1 MNGETS
7 VDCAG
12 EHNSVLTHRDHS
24 RAAVESACGLTKAQV
39 VPLIL
44 TETPFVC
51 SLPHVLSFLQPMS
64 SSRWKTCLFIYLF
77 FSVDLHKWHVFV
89 CGHFYS
95 LSSPKA
101 CLDEYQYNFPFN
113 LVFEAKTD
121 LLFFHSA
128 KQVPDPRLSTHYCSL
143 NKSHAHTHTPTI
155 FSYPLATRISI
166 FSNLLS
172 QELFGGEH
180 GARLINDIWSGYG
193 LNKWVCDY
201 SFCVSHTQSTEWKR
215 ATGGLT
221 WRGSWWETI
230 RTEVKKL
237 GSS

>member
-1 MNGETS
+1 MS
-7 VDCAG
+7 C
-12 EHNSVLTHRDHS
+12 
-24 RAAVESACGLTKAQV
+24 
-39 VPLIL
+39 P
-44 TETPFVC
+44 
-51 SLPHVLSFLQPMS
+51 S
-64 SSRWKTCLFIYLF
+64 SSPCLHQGGRLVFIYLF
-77 FSVDLHKWHVFV
+77 IFFQQICTNDMLLCVVIFTD
-89 CGHFYS
+89 S

-121 LLFFHSA
+121 LLFFYSA

-193 LNKWVCDY
+193 LNKRVCDY
-201 SFCVSHTQSTEWKR
+201 SLCVSHTQRTEWKR